1 MNRYLP
7 YFAILVIIVYALYNY
22 LNIKTKNIKK
32 IQTTQSIEH
41 IKDDQIKHKLDLI
54 TELNSINKPSYIK
67 KYIVSVI
74 NNGSNQFNFPGG
86 IMEGGFATP
95 ADAEDIA
102 CYILEFSN
110 KKCETPYNK
119 NASLIYTSNCAGCH
133 GLNGKG
139 INGTYP
145 NLRREK
151 LLGIKKREE
160 FLKSLNKKR
169 TK

>member
-22 LNIKTKNIKK
+22 LNIKTQNIK
-32 IQTTQSIEH
+32 H

-54 TELNSINKPSYIK
+54 TELNSIDKSSYIK

-86 IMEGGFATP
+86 SMEGGFAL
-95 ADAEDIA
+95 ASDAEDIA
-102 CYILEFSN
+102 CFVLELSN
-110 KKCETPYNK
+110 KKCKKPYNK
-119 NASLIYTSNCAGCH
+119 NASLLYTSNCAGCH
-133 GLNGKG
+133 GQNGKG

-151 LLGIKKREE
+151 LLGIEKREE
-160 FLKSLNKKR
+160 FLKLLKNKR
-169 TK
+169 IF